1 MAIETLGAALKQIS
15 RVFAVGSITGFSDA
29 QLLERFVS
37 GQDPAAFE
45 GLVAHHGPMVL
56 GVCLGIL
63 KDPNDVDDAFQATFL
78 ILVSKSGTLRNGNA
92 LGPWLYRVAH
102 RVAIRANAAAA
113 RRRACER
120 RAGQMATTI
129 STSGPSGAN
138 ERLQTLHQEIA
149 RLPEKIRRAVILCDL
164 QSIPQDR
171 AAGEL
176 RLSIRTLQRRLSEGR
191 ERLKAR
197 LIRRGLAP
205 EGVMPV
211 SAFLSKARSAV
222 PAALSDATVQA
233 ALATASQSLT
243 VGVVSAEAKELTPEV
258 LRTMALQKLAW
269 ASATLVAAGVIAWG
283 ASASLVS
290 LNEDPSKKTGA
301 NPDSRA
307 QRTAK
312 TNVPPLERKS
322 LHIPDKVTV
331 RGRVLQPDGRPASG
345 AKIYRTPLAANL
357 RRPYPYVELA
367 TTNADGGFE
376 FLADKRLE
384 LMHENEKYFL
394 KQTVV
399 TAAAPNYGVAWEE
412 VPDDGRS
419 DGLTLQLVDDQPIS
433 GQIVDLEGKP
443 VPGATL
449 HVLGV
454 RAADG
459 DDLGPWLEAANSKIG
474 LSESLEWQYFKHSTL
489 APAPII
495 TADAEGRF
503 RFSGFGRNRLVLA
516 QLEGPT
522 IASERLKILTRTG
535 EPIDVVRYRQ
545 ARVASTTYYGSSFR
559 HAAAPTKPIVGVVR
573 DKDTKKP
580 LAGITV
586 RSHKLAND
594 LMGGN
599 DIVHTKTDDQGRYR
613 LVGMP
618 KGVGNWIT
626 AVPDNDQPYL
636 ISRQEVAD
644 SPGLDA
650 ITADLELKHGIWI
663 EGKVTDKVTGEPL
676 RAK

>member
-120 RAGQMATTI
+120 CAGQMATTI

-176 RLSIRTLQRRLSEGR
+176 RLSIRTLQHRLSEGR

-258 LRTMALQKLAW
+258 LRTIALRSSHGPRRRSWL
-269 ASATLVAAGVIAWG
+269 
-283 ASASLVS
+283 
-290 LNEDPSKKTGA
+290 
-301 NPDSRA
+301 
-307 QRTAK
+307 
-312 TNVPPLERKS
+312 
-322 LHIPDKVTV
+322 
-331 RGRVLQPDGRPASG
+331 PASSRG
-345 AKIYRTPLAANL
+345 GRQ
-357 RRPYPYVELA
+357 RP
-367 TTNADGGFE
+367 
-376 FLADKRLE
+376 
-384 LMHENEKYFL
+384 
-394 KQTVV
+394 
-399 TAAAPNYGVAWEE
+399 
-412 VPDDGRS
+412 
-419 DGLTLQLVDDQPIS
+419 
-433 GQIVDLEGKP
+433 
-443 VPGATL
+443 
-449 HVLGV
+449 
-454 RAADG
+454 
-459 DDLGPWLEAANSKIG
+459 
-474 LSESLEWQYFKHSTL
+474 
-489 APAPII
+489 
-495 TADAEGRF
+495 
-503 RFSGFGRNRLVLA
+503 
-516 QLEGPT
+516 
-522 IASERLKILTRTG
+522 
-535 EPIDVVRYRQ
+535 
-545 ARVASTTYYGSSFR
+545 SS
-559 HAAAPTKPIVGVVR
+559 H
-573 DKDTKKP
+573 
-580 LAGITV
+580 
-586 RSHKLAND
+586 
-594 LMGGN
+594 
-599 DIVHTKTDDQGRYR
+599 
-613 LVGMP
+613 
-618 KGVGNWIT
+618 
-626 AVPDNDQPYL
+626 
-636 ISRQEVAD
+636 
-644 SPGLDA
+644 
-650 ITADLELKHGIWI
+650 
-663 EGKVTDKVTGEPL
+663 
-676 RAK
+676 